1 MLEARRPGLYV
12 ERTPAPPVLAPLRS
26 DIAAFAG
33 RARRGPVGVPVRI
46 EGWREFERVFGGL
59 GTATHLSYAVRG
71 YFENGGQV
79 AYVLRVGR
87 VADADDRALP
97 RPFVCAR
104 RSIMLGAIT
113 VNVFAASPGAWANR
127 ARVVFSL
134 KRAGVGVPRLAIR
147 VETDDEPD
155 EFIGPIKLDARALA
169 EEPGDSELDPLVR
182 AITNRSDRI
191 RVETTL
197 KDMQTRAAQQPRT
210 DWDVELGGGVDGE
223 AAQPLYLDALTALC
237 DQVEPALLAFPDLGL
252 DIAGDQERADI
263 LREAILRCEELKD
276 RMVLTEMPAD
286 GDEFRHPPL
295 DFDATVQWSH
305 ALRNEDLPGGARS
318 AAFYHP
324 WLRVSDPLGGVVTP
338 LRDVPPCGHVAGIV
352 SRSDRERGASYTPA
366 NLPVYDAVDLSRSFA
381 EPVEIEF
388 NRLGINM
395 IRCAPGSGLMVW
407 GGGTLARSSTADER
421 ENRFVAHRRLINR
434 LVRAI
439 RRVAEPLVFDN
450 NGPEL
455 WLTIYRGVNSVLFE
469 AFQHG
474 ALKGS
479 RPEEAYQ
486 IRCDA
491 TLNTPDVIDLGQVL
505 CEIEVAPAA
514 PMEYILLR
522 LSFGG
527 DGRLEVFES

>member
-12 ERTPAPPVLAPLRS
+12 ERAPAPPVLAPLRS

-33 RARRGPVGVPVRI
+33 RTRRGPVGVAVRL
-46 EGWREFERVFGGL
+46 EGWREFERVCGGL
-59 GTATHLSYAVRG
+59 GSSTHLSYAVRG

-79 AYVLRVGR
+79 GYVLRVGR
-87 VADADDRALP
+87 VADVDDGALP
-97 RPFVCAR
+97 RPFVHAR
-104 RSIMLGAIT
+104 QSMAFGANSLEVI
-113 VNVFAASPGAWANR
+113 AASPGTWANG

-134 KRAGVGVPRLAIR
+134 RRSGAGVPRLTIR

-155 EFIGPIKLDARALA
+155 EFIGPIKLEARALA
-169 EEPGDSELDPLVR
+169 EEPGDSDLDPLVR
-182 AITNRSDRI
+182 AIANRSDRI
-191 RVETTL
+191 RVDTSL
-197 KDMQTRAAQQPRT
+197 ADMLAYAVQPRT
-210 DWDVELGGGVDGE
+210 DWTVALGGGIDG
-223 AAQPLYLDALTALC
+223 ATTQPLYLDALTTLC
-237 DQVEPALLAFPDLGL
+237 DQPEPALLTFPDLGL
-252 DIAGDQERADI
+252 DIASESDRARI
-263 LREAILRCEELKD
+263 LSEAILRCEELKD
-276 RMVLTEMPAD
+276 RIVLTEMPAQ
-286 GDEFRHPPL
+286 GDEFDHPPL
-295 DFDATVQWSH
+295 DFDATVSWAQR
-305 ALRNEDLPGGARS
+305 LRNEDLPGGARY

-324 WLRVSDPLGGVVTP
+324 WLRVSDPLGGVVAP
-338 LRDVPPCGHVAGIV
+338 LRDVPPCGHVAGVV

-366 NLPVYDAVDLSRSFA
+366 NLPVYDAVDVSRSFV
-381 EPVEIEF
+381 EPVETEF

-395 IRCAPGSGLMVW
+395 IRCAPGQGLMVW
-407 GGGTLARSSTADER
+407 GGGTLARSSTLDER

-439 RRVAEPLVFDN
+439 RRVAEPLVFDS

-491 TLNTPDVIDLGQVL
+491 QTNPPESIDLGQVL
-505 CEIEVAPAA
+505 CEIDVAPAA

-522 LSFGG
+522 LSFAG

>member
-1 MLEARRPGLYV
+1 MLEERRPGSYV
-12 ERTPAPPVLAPLRS
+12 ERAPALPALEPLRS

-46 EGWREFERVFGGL
+46 EDWRKFEQVFGGL
-59 GTATHLSYAVRG
+59 GAATHLSYAARG

-87 VADADDRALP
+87 EVDVDDGALP
-97 RPFVCAR
+97 RPFVRAR
-104 RSIMLGAIT
+104 GSITLGGT
-113 VNVFAASPGAWANR
+113 TLKVFAASPGAWANH
-127 ARVVFSL
+127 ARVIFSAR
-134 KRAGVGVPRLAIR
+134 RAGAGVLRLTIR
-147 VETDDEPD
+147 VEMDDDPD

-169 EEPGDSELDPLVR
+169 EEPGDAKLDPLMR
-182 AITNRSDRI
+182 AIANRSDRI

-197 KDMQTRAAQQPRT
+197 ADVLARANVPRT
-210 DWDVELGGGVDGE
+210 DWSVELGGGIDGM
-223 AAQPLYLDALTALC
+223 ATQPLYLDALTALC
-237 DQVEPALLAFPDLGL
+237 DQMEPALLTFPDLGL
-252 DIAGDQERADI
+252 DVTNRPDRAQI
-263 LREAILRCEELKD
+263 LREAVLRCEELKD
-276 RMVLTEMPAD
+276 RMVLTEMPAE
-286 GDEFRHPPL
+286 GDEFGHPPL
-295 DFDATVQWSH
+295 DFDAAVLWSQG
-305 ALRNEDLPGGARS
+305 LRNEDLPGGARS
-318 AAFYHP
+318 MAFYHP
-324 WLRVSDPLGGVVTP
+324 WLRVSDPLGGVATP
-338 LRDVPPCGHVAGIV
+338 LRDVPPCGHVAGVV

-366 NLPVYDAVDLSRSFA
+366 NLPLYDVVDVSRSFT
-381 EPVEIEF
+381 EPVETEF

-395 IRCAPGSGLMVW
+395 IRCAPGEGLMVW
-407 GGGTLARSSTADER
+407 GGGTLARSSVADEPQ
-421 ENRFVAHRRLINR
+421 NRFVAHRRLLNR

-479 RPEEAYQ
+479 RPEEAYR

-491 TLNTPDVIDLGQVL
+491 TNNTPEIVDLGQVL
-505 CEIEVAPAA
+505 CEIEIAATA

>member
-1 MLEARRPGLYV
+1 MLQAHRPGLYV
-12 ERTPAPPVLAPLRS
+12 ERAPAPPVLVPLRS

-33 RARRGPVGVPVRI
+33 RARRGPVGVAVRL
-46 EGWREFERVFGGL
+46 EGWREFERVCGGL
-59 GTATHLSYAVRG
+59 GAATHLAYAVRG

-87 VADADDRALP
+87 VADADDGVLP
-97 RPFVCAR
+97 RPFVHAR
-104 RSIMLGAIT
+104 QSIALGAATLGVI
-113 VNVFAASPGAWANR
+113 AASAGAWANG
-127 ARVVFSL
+127 AQVVFSV
-134 KRAGVGVPRLAIR
+134 RRSGAGVPRLTIR

-155 EFIGPIKLDARALA
+155 ELIGPIKLDAGALA
-169 EEPGDSELDPLVR
+169 EEPGQSDVDPLVR
-182 AITNRSDRI
+182 AVANRSDRI
-191 RVETTL
+191 RVRTAL
-197 KDMQTRAAQQPRT
+197 ADVLAYAVAPRS
-210 DWDVELGGGVDGE
+210 DWRVVLGGGIDG
-223 AAQPLYLDALTALC
+223 AASQPLYLDGLTALC
-237 DQVEPALLAFPDLGL
+237 DEVEPALLTFPDLGL
-252 DIAGDQERADI
+252 DIANASDRAQI
-263 LREAILRCEELKD
+263 LSEAIRRCEELKD
-276 RMVLTEMPAD
+276 RILLTEMPAD
-286 GDEFRHPPL
+286 GDEFNHPPL
-295 DFDATVQWSH
+295 DFDATVTWAQR
-305 ALRNEDLPGGARS
+305 LRNEDLPGGARC

-324 WLRVSDPLGGVVTP
+324 WLRVSDPLGGVVAP
-338 LRDVPPCGHVAGIV
+338 LRDVPPCGHVAGVV
-352 SRSDRERGASYTPA
+352 SRSDRDRGASHTPA
-366 NLPVYDAVDLSRSFA
+366 NLPVYDAVDVSRSFV
-381 EPVEIEF
+381 EPVETEF

-395 IRCAPGSGLMVW
+395 IRCAPGQGLMVW
-407 GGGTLARSSTADER
+407 GGGTLARSSTVDER
-421 ENRFVAHRRLINR
+421 ANRFIAHRRLINR

-491 TLNTPDVIDLGQVL
+491 TVNTPEIIELGQTL

-522 LSFGG
+522 MSFAG
-527 DGRLEVFES
+527 DGRLEVFEA